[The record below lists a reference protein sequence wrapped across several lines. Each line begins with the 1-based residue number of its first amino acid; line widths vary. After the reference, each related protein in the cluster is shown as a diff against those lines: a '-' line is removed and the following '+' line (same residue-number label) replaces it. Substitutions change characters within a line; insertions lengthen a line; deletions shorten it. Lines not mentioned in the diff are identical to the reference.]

1 MRNLVSGLALGFAL
15 GLLLSSTASA
25 LDGEG
30 MPGVELSLAAVL
42 LGGIVAEVLR
52 VRRAEAQERA
62 KAPLDA

>member
-1 MRNLVSGLALGFAL
+1 MQNLVSGLALGFAL
-15 GLLLSSTASA
+15 GLLLSSAASA

-30 MPGVELSLAAVL
+30 MPWVELSLAAVL
-42 LGGIVAEVLR
+42 LGGIAAEVLR